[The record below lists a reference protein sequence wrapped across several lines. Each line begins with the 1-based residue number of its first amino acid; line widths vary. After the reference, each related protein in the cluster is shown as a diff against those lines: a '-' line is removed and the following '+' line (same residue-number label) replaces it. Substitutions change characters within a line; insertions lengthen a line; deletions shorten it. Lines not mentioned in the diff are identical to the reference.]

1 MRSWTSLASAGAL
14 ALLLAGCALVH
25 EQAPGELVVRGARF
39 IPAVDGT
46 TLELALDCRLS
57 GPMSDALDRGIPLT
71 FKVDVH
77 VDATPIRR
85 RIELRYFPLSR
96 RYLLRDPDSGRVLR
110 SYAASA
116 ALLDGLRVLHL
127 PLDGDSPRQA
137 AGRAR
142 VQVGLERSAL
152 PGPLRLP
159 ALFEPA
165 WHLRS
170 AEYAWPIG
178 AG

>member
-1 MRSWTSLASAGAL
+1 MRRSRNIVSAGLL
-14 ALLLAGCALVH
+14 ALLLAGCTLLD
-25 EQAPGELVVRGARF
+25 EQTPGELAVRGARVQ
-39 IPAVDGT
+39 ATVDGAM
-46 TLELALDCRLS
+46 LELALDCRLS

-71 FKVDVH
+71 LKVELKSPQ
-77 VDATPIRR
+77 AALLRR
-85 RIELRYFPLSR
+85 VELRYFPLSR
-96 RYLLRDPDSGRVLR
+96 RYLVRDPDSGRVLR

-116 ALLDGLRVLHL
+116 ALLDGLRALHL
-127 PLDGDSPRQA
+127 PLGRDGSRLTGPDLSVRI
-137 AGRAR
+137 
-142 VQVGLERSAL
+142 GLERSAL

-170 AEYAWPIG
+170 PEYAWTTD

>member
-1 MRSWTSLASAGAL
+1 MRSWKSLASAAAL
-14 ALLLAGCALVH
+14 ALLLTGCALVY

-39 IPAVDGT
+39 VPAVEGT
-46 TLELALDCRLS
+46 ILELALDCRLS

-71 FKVDVH
+71 FKVEVQ
-77 VDATPIRR
+77 VDASPILRR
-85 RIELRYFPLSR
+85 LELRYFPLSR

-116 ALLDGLRVLHL
+116 ALLDGMRGLQL
-127 PLDGDSPRQA
+127 PLGTDSARLTGRQA
-137 AGRAR
+137 SVR
-142 VQVGLERSAL
+142 VGLERSAL